1 MNDEQNG
8 SREAAHDLE
17 LWLVHALEQLPG
29 VLAAA
34 VWLADLRTVRA
45 VHVTAAPGASITI
58 LGNATT
64 RVLRKHGLEFERGA
78 IQVAYHQEP
87 QRAAPAATSA
97 PTAAP
102 AGARPPVAGPSRPAQ
117 PTPQELPTI
126 RFLLLHDMSIQRAGS
141 RVTCTVQVER
151 GPAVFEG
158 EAMEL
163 DTESGRARAAARATL
178 TAAERAEEQ
187 LALGLEGA
195 LVLDMF
201 GRRYVAT
208 SVEAAVNRRFAL
220 LAGLVPVDPARS
232 LEEAACLSALRAI
245 DRWIAI

>member
-1 MNDEQNG
+1 MNDDQNG

-17 LWLVHALEQLPG
+17 LWLVHAIEQLPG

-34 VWLADLRTVRA
+34 VWLADLKHVRA
-45 VHVTAAPGASITI
+45 VHVTAAPDASLTI
-58 LGNATT
+58 LGNATA
-64 RVLRKHGLEFERGA
+64 RVLRKHGLEFAREA
-78 IQVAYHQEP
+78 IHVAYHAEP
-87 QRAAPAATSA
+87 RIPAAAAAAAP
-97 PTAAP
+97 PGGAAP
-102 AGARPPVAGPSRPAQ
+102 GTGTPPGATQDGSA
-117 PTPQELPTI
+117 I

-141 RVTCTVQVER
+141 RVTCTVQIER

-158 EAMEL
+158 EAIEL
-163 DTESGRARAAARATL
+163 DTEAGRARAAARATL
-178 TAAERAEEQ
+178 TAAERAEEK

>member
-1 MNDEQNG
+1 MSEDQNG
-8 SREAAHDLE
+8 AREAAHDLE

-29 VLAAA
+29 VVAAA
-34 VWLADLRTVRA
+34 VWLADLNTVRA
-45 VHVTAAPGASITI
+45 VHVTAAPDASLTI
-58 LGNATT
+58 LGNAAA
-64 RVLRKHGLEFERGA
+64 RVLRKHGLEFTRDAIHTEYHEQPRVPAAAGA
-78 IQVAYHQEP
+78 PGARPRPDESATVPASV
-87 QRAAPAATSA
+87 APAASA
-97 PTAAP
+97 DAA
-102 AGARPPVAGPSRPAQ
+102 A
-117 PTPQELPTI
+117 I

-141 RVTCTVQVER
+141 RVTCMVQVER
-151 GPAVFEG
+151 GADVFEG

-163 DTESGRARAAARATL
+163 DTEAGRARAAARATL
-178 TAAERAEEQ
+178 TAAERAEER

-195 LVLDMF
+195 LVLDLF